1 MSELRSPLQ
10 NNLDELYP
18 GNSSPATRAES
29 PLSTTED
36 ADWSY
41 ARREAVIARLNGSEV
56 NLDNLKDEDL
66 NRLFA
71 DIVKVRHARGS
82 SITSLE
88 QRSES
93 RMSFLGSVTEDNDD
107 DDEGSRGSP
116 STRLFSGGTWS
127 TSATSIGDSS
137 TLTLN
142 IPSELEVE
150 ERVQAVKEE
159 YEERIKSMVNS
170 VAQVEEVQEQKKQM
184 EDQLKI
190 MEGEM
195 EAQKKQYESRV
206 KRLKGSNEE
215 PFDTTPLTSSQES
228 LAREAIN
235 RWKRRRRVQMAE
247 VALSQASTLK
257 EAVSNIN
264 VIVLYLKTYLSLSL
278 QNVISREL
286 KKGVLFQFVVVEG
299 EVPISANE
307 SSLGLTDIDD
317 HSDPMLSSS
326 IKPCIGVKV
335 LDRKNQSIYVWSIA
349 KFQQRLQQMRNL
361 YKFIGTEYSQHFSWE
376 DPFYESPLLPGNYSH
391 IGYSIVSLVPL
402 SRNLPSSSD
411 LQIFSPYTADPIG
424 SCRVSIRPVSVI
436 LPQDSS
442 EINRTQSNP
451 FVNGSKL
458 TLEILVDR
466 VTGLSN
472 GEFSSAHLQINIANL
487 FGTSRSTS
495 SEAVTSSPIN
505 LESSSS
511 NQLSLKRTVTID
523 ITSEIQ
529 KHFSSGSLSIEV
541 FAQIKYSHLDK
552 IESWDEAR
560 MAATSSKILNAPS
573 LRGDPS
579 QTDVTRRPEG
589 ELISAQQHDVMVK
602 VEIRELGE
610 GGEYVPT
617 QVVSINNLD
626 SGSFFLRQGL
636 QRRVVLNL
644 SHNSG
649 KGWKWRK
656 ISKVVLGNVR
666 MLDSRGTLHATT
678 KSIDIELRQTGN
690 RSRPSFESDGT
701 ASLAFSAP
709 WDSSVHD
716 STFLNKN
723 TTPNHRALLRLVFE
737 VEAENCSLPVSFTM
751 DIAVTVQSRD
761 ARPPSSL
768 FSMLL
773 KSSRVSSRITSLFN
787 VRLTP
792 FMTKKPT
799 DIWRLDT
806 AETFVRGEELL
817 GTWKPRGLS
826 LLRDHDKLVKDRRK
840 LADVEA
846 AKAVLQA
853 FDLTLPSPTEGL
865 EKNEILS
872 QTIDLWQK
880 RFGFSEEVILICAI
894 LFP

>member
-1 MSELRSPLQ
+1 M
-10 NNLDELYP
+10 
-18 GNSSPATRAES
+18 
-29 PLSTTED
+29 
-36 ADWSY
+36 
-41 ARREAVIARLNGSEV
+41 
-56 NLDNLKDEDL
+56 
-66 NRLFA
+66 
-71 DIVKVRHARGS
+71 
-82 SITSLE
+82 
-88 QRSES
+88 
-93 RMSFLGSVTEDNDD
+93 
-107 DDEGSRGSP
+107 
-116 STRLFSGGTWS
+116 
-127 TSATSIGDSS
+127 
-137 TLTLN
+137 
-142 IPSELEVE
+142 
-150 ERVQAVKEE
+150 
-159 YEERIKSMVNS
+159 
-170 VAQVEEVQEQKKQM
+170 
-184 EDQLKI
+184 
-190 MEGEM
+190 
-195 EAQKKQYESRV
+195 
-206 KRLKGSNEE
+206 
-215 PFDTTPLTSSQES
+215 
-228 LAREAIN
+228 
-235 RWKRRRRVQMAE
+235 
-247 VALSQASTLK
+247 
-257 EAVSNIN
+257 
-264 VIVLYLKTYLSLSL
+264 
-278 QNVISREL
+278 

-299 EVPISANE
+299 DIPISANE

-317 HSDPMLSSS
+317 HSDPTLSSS

-335 LDRKNQSIYVWSIA
+335 LDRKNRSIYIWSIA

-376 DPFYESPLLPGNYSH
+376 DPFYESPLLPGNYSYM
-391 IGYSIVSLVPL
+391 GYSIVSLAPL
-402 SRNLPSSSD
+402 SRNLPSSSN

-424 SCRVSIRPVSVI
+424 SCRVSIRPISVI
-436 LPQDSS
+436 LPEISSDNIQNQSTDSIS
-442 EINRTQSNP
+442 P

-458 TLEILVDR
+458 TLEILVDQ

-472 GEFSSAHLQINIANL
+472 GEFTSAHLQINLTTL
-487 FGTSRSTS
+487 FGTTSSTS
-495 SEAVTSSPIN
+495 SEAIASSPID

-511 NQLSLKRTVTID
+511 NQLSLKKIVTIELTSD
-523 ITSEIQ
+523 IQT
-529 KHFSSGSLSIEV
+529 HFSSGFLSIEV
-541 FAQIKYSHLDK
+541 FAQMKYSHLDK

-589 ELISAQQHDVMVK
+589 ELISAQQHDVMVS

-610 GGEYVPT
+610 EGEYIPT
-617 QVVSINNLD
+617 QVVSTNNLD
-626 SGSFFLRQGL
+626 SGAFFLRQGL
-636 QRRVVLNL
+636 QRRFVLKL
-644 SHNSG
+644 CHNSG

-666 MLDSRGTLHATT
+666 MLDSRGTLHAAT
-678 KSIDIELRQTGN
+678 KSIDVELRQTGN

-723 TTPNHRALLRLVFE
+723 TSPNHRALLRLVFE
-737 VEAENCSLPVSFTM
+737 VEADNCFSPVNFNM

-799 DIWRLDT
+799 DIWRLNT

-826 LLRDHDKLVKDRRK
+826 LVRDYDKLVKDRRK

-853 FDLTLPSPTEGL
+853 FELTLPSPIEGVD
-865 EKNEILS
+865 KNEIIS
-872 QTIDLWQK
+872 QSIDLWQK
-880 RFGFSEEVILICAI
+880 RFGFREEVILDGII
-894 LFP
+894 SFSSNSELIHKYSSLRYLWTV